1 MEQEMQSIHSQTLA
15 SFFCLAQKKPRVVWS
30 VELHR
35 KFVAAVNQL
44 GLEKVVPKKILKLM
58 NVDKLNSDTFW
69 LNPRYPATI
78 TNIVTV
84 STTSALEAGDEVPSR
99 RLGAT
104 GIREGSIARRWVK
117 PT

>member
-44 GLEKVVPKKILKLM
+44 GLENTQP
-58 NVDKLNSDTFW
+58 
-69 LNPRYPATI
+69 P
-78 TNIVTV
+78 
-84 STTSALEAGDEVPSR
+84 
-99 RLGAT
+99 
-104 GIREGSIARRWVK
+104 
-117 PT
+117 